1 MLHGPFMDFRP
12 RAFQYFYP
20 WKSQTFKLAVAN
32 RLEIHERIIEK
43 PSDLLHPNFR
53 LFQGRK
59 APAFVRHKIFT
70 AMEARLLVFATP
82 FTAPLEWAI
91 NKDREALNQNLQV
104 SEIVKR
110 YLYADMLFYKAWSSE
125 HGYLP
130 GYSSQESL
138 GGGHREDPYCHLHGK
153 DGIKGA

>member
-1 MLHGPFMDFRP
+1 MDFRP

-59 APAFVRHKIFT
+59 APAFVPHQIFT
-70 AMEARLLVFATP
+70 VMEAHPLAFVSP
-82 FTAPLEWAI
+82 FTVPLGWAI
-91 NKDREALNQNLQV
+91 NSA
-104 SEIVKR
+104 
-110 YLYADMLFYKAWSSE
+110 
-125 HGYLP
+125 
-130 GYSSQESL
+130 
-138 GGGHREDPYCHLHGK
+138 
-153 DGIKGA
+153 